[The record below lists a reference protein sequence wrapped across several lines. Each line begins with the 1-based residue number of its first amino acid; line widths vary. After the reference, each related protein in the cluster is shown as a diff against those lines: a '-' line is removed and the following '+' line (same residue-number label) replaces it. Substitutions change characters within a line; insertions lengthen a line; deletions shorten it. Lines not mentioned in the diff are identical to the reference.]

1 MDIFFSVYIDIIVC
15 INYSQPYH
23 YYINYIPGTGYH
35 NRISHLPGKEH
46 HKYGEIKKKQREDRY
61 EEREENQNVF
71 VKAYNLLF
79 ILLGTNGN
87 CKNSCFI

>member
-1 MDIFFSVYIDIIVC
+1 MDVFFSVYIDIIVC

-46 HKYGEIKKKQREDRY
+46 HKYGEIKKK
-61 EEREENQNVF
+61 
-71 VKAYNLLF
+71 
-79 ILLGTNGN
+79 
-87 CKNSCFI
+87 